1 MLSTKTLRPGLLV
14 SLKTSVSGNVSYR
27 AVTLESEHLEEDG
40 TARARWETLKITEDP
55 EEFKIATV
63 ARSKCRS
70 LITSVCAPSAFG
82 LLCPESDRD
91 ALDRAVEEAREVA
104 RTFNAMASQTRVSVN
119 VIAGR
124 IAPDDVEAVRA
135 INSEVRDL
143 LSDMERGLANL
154 DVKAVRDAA
163 NKAKAI
169 GAMLNPEAASRI
181 QLAID
186 AARSAARQMVKAGEG
201 VAVEI
206 DRRAIRA
213 CTESRMM
220 FLDMEDAAEEVQLPA
235 AAPRAGIDFEP
246 EAEVSTLSAAPTSA
260 PMELEFL

>member
-27 AVTLESEHLEEDG
+27 AVTLESEHVTDDG
-40 TARARWETLKITEDP
+40 TARAKWETLKITEDP
-55 EEFKIATV
+55 AEFKAATV
-63 ARSKCRS
+63 ARSKARS
-70 LITSVCAPSAFG
+70 LVIAVCAPSAFG
-82 LLCPESDRD
+82 LLCPETDREL
-91 ALDRAVEEAREVA
+91 LDRAVQEAREVA
-104 RTFNAMASQTRVSVN
+104 EAFNATATQTRVSVN

-143 LSDMERGLANL
+143 LADMESGLAKL

-163 NKAKAI
+163 NKAKSI
-169 GAMLNPEAASRI
+169 GAMLNPDAAARI
-181 QLAID
+181 QVAID

-201 VAVEI
+201 AAQEI

-213 CTESRMM
+213 CTEARTM
-220 FLDMEDAAEEVQLPA
+220 FLDLSDDPADIETPA
-235 AAPRAGIDFEP
+235 AIARGGIDLMPSETIAP
-246 EAEVSTLSAAPTSA
+246 VTAASRK
-260 PMELEFL
+260 LEF